1 MKSIKQIT
9 ILTLLLTSVAFA
21 KETKPKATANPELV
35 KMFGE
40 KLHNYKKKSFS
51 TAVLSDKKIIG
62 IYFSAHWCPPCRAF
76 TPELVKFHKNMTKA
90 GNAFE
95 VVFVSSDHE
104 KSAMYEYMRESNMPW
119 LVLPFGDEHKNTLG
133 AKFIIRGIPSL
144 IIIDAKGNL
153 ITKDGRRD
161 VTNLG
166 DKAFDK
172 WLKQLKK

>member
-21 KETKPKATANPELV
+21 KEAKPKATANPELV

-40 KLHNYKKKSFS
+40 KLRTHKKKKVS

-95 VVFVSSDHE
+95 IVFVSSDND
-104 KSAMYEYMRESNMPW
+104 KSAMYEYVKEMNMPW
-119 LVLPFGDEHKNTLG
+119 LVLPFGDEHKKTLG
-133 AKFIIRGIPSL
+133 TKFNIRGIPAL

-153 ITKDGRRD
+153 ITKAGRND
-161 VTNLG
+161 VTSLG
-166 DKAFDK
+166 EKAFDK
-172 WLKQLKK
+172 WLKKSKK